1 MEKTMRTR
9 RRRRNANIIPGI
21 IAIVVLL
28 AILVAAIIGI
38 KKVISKLSEPE
49 ATVDPHAG
57 QVYLYDGFDW
67 VWMTPLEGVPV
78 NELTEEKFS
87 YVDGCPE
94 FIGEGY
100 DVERGIDVSDHQQFI
115 DWSKVGSSGID
126 FAYIRVGW
134 RGYTEGG
141 LYQDDYFEHNIKGA
155 INAGLDVGVYMFSQ
169 AITVQEAIEEA
180 NFVLDRIGRYNI
192 TLPVVYDWE
201 KVESASARTAD
212 LSLSTR
218 TDCAVAFC
226 QTIKNAGY
234 EPCVYFNRN
243 IGYYGY
249 DLTRLTDY
257 DFWFSL
263 PEQGF
268 PNFYYACDM
277 WQYSFTET
285 VPGIEG
291 PTDMNLRFIPKPVP
305 TPEPELSPIPT
316 EKPRKGLKL
325 FSK

>member
-1 MEKTMRTR
+1 MRTR
-9 RRRRNANIIPGI
+9 HRNRLATIVVFALI
-21 IAIVVLL
+21 IA
-28 AILVAAIIGI
+28 LVAAILIGL
-38 KKVISKLSEPE
+38 ISKLFKAEEPE
-49 ATVDPHAG
+49 PDPHAG

-87 YVDGCPE
+87 AASGQIE

-100 DVERGIDVSDHQQFI
+100 DVLRGIDVSEHQKYI
-115 DWSKVGSSGID
+115 DWNAVARSGVD
-126 FAYIRVGW
+126 FAFIRIGW

-141 LYQDDYFEHNIKGA
+141 LYQDEYFESNIKGA
-155 INAGLDVGVYMFSQ
+155 IDAGLDVGVYMFSQ

-180 NFVLDRIGRYNI
+180 EFVLKRVAPYRL
-192 TLPVVYDWE
+192 TLPIVFDWE
-201 KVESASARTAD
+201 KVESAGARTAD
-212 LSLSTR
+212 LSMSTR

-226 QTIKNAGY
+226 ETVKNAGHI
-234 EPCVYFNRN
+234 PCVYFNRN
-243 IGYYGY
+243 IGYYGF

-257 DFWFSL
+257 EFWFSL

-268 PNFYYACDM
+268 PNFYYACDI

-285 VPGIEG
+285 VPGVDG

-305 TPEPELSPIPT
+305 TPLPEEVEVE
-316 EKPRKGLKL
+316 EKDRKGLKL
-325 FSK
+325 FFK

>member
-1 MEKTMRTR
+1 MRTR
-9 RRRRNANIIPGI
+9 RRNRVATILVLTII
-21 IAIVVLL
+21 IALL
-28 AILVAAIIGI
+28 AAIIIGL
-38 KKVISKLSEPE
+38 VSKIFKGKEPE
-49 ATVDPHAG
+49 PDPHAG

-87 YVDGCPE
+87 VSGTQID

-100 DVERGIDVSDHQQFI
+100 DVYRGIDVSEHQKYI
-115 DWSKVGSSGID
+115 DWQSVARSGID
-126 FAYIRVGW
+126 YAYIRVGW

-141 LYQDDYFEHNIKGA
+141 LYQDAYFESNIREA
-155 INAGLDVGVYMFSQ
+155 IDAGLDVGVYMFSQ

-180 NFVLDRIGRYNI
+180 NFVLERIAGYNV
-192 TLPVVYDWE
+192 TMPLVFDWE
-201 KVESASARTAD
+201 KVEDANARTAD
-212 LSLSTR
+212 LSMQTR

-226 QTIKNAGY
+226 ETVKNAGY

-243 IGYYGY
+243 IGYYGF

-257 DFWFSL
+257 EFWFSL

-285 VPGIEG
+285 VPGVEG
-291 PTDMNLRFIPKPVP
+291 PTDMNLRFVAKPVP
-305 TPEPELSPIPT
+305 APLPEEPET
-316 EKPRKGLKL
+316 EEKDRKGLKL
-325 FSK
+325 FFR